1 MDGCD
6 DLTSVQVDVLHQLAG
21 LEGWLFPDAPV
32 FERWAAAEA
41 RSCGITDG
49 VEIRDRMRR
58 AARMLNRFQVT
69 DLYEEL
75 DELLAK
81 RDEDGY
87 VVQVARYLDATEE
100 LLSIRPS
107 PVLCFLN
114 YAGQVRLVRD
124 RW

>member
-69 DLYEEL
+69 DLL
-75 DELLAK
+75 K
-81 RDEDGY
+81 
-87 VVQVARYLDATEE
+87 
-100 LLSIRPS
+100 S
-107 PVLCFLN
+107 
-114 YAGQVRLVRD
+114 
-124 RW
+124 